1 MASKRGSRK
10 SVAFK
15 EESPQDIWCKYC
27 SKLYDEPKV
36 LPCLHT
42 FCKRCIGLITGENET
57 SLFCPVCRSEVALP
71 SKNLDD
77 LQPNIIVV
85 RKLEEFDRQKLRQ
98 REEDCSGC
106 ENGHNMA
113 SHRCMEC
120 QEFLCDDCTL
130 AHQRVKFTRE
140 HEILSL
146 EKFVDRTNPKED
158 SVNVTCTKHST
169 ENIDMYCKT
178 CDLLTCKECR
188 RTTDHEGGHEIV
200 SLQTAVDSIKPT
212 LLSLLD
218 ATQKNI
224 PALQKSVYEII
235 KVYGRWQN
243 KIDDVSWQI
252 RRTSR
257 RLIQAVKEKEHQML
271 KELNTIRD
279 NRSSVLVNQKEE
291 IERKLVCTI
300 DGCDFS
306 DEILKQGK
314 GADILALNSLIC
326 QRLCELQESKIDA
339 GLNNV
344 QVGFDPDERPIL
356 EAIKDTF
363 GSISVGHEPA
373 EQATNDAAKEPADK
387 STSSSSLPNGGSS
400 VSFASGDDDETSAS
414 SLSSDSQ
421 KPGADLSLSSSEPAI
436 NQDSKSSKKAKGRL
450 FSFPALTVG
459 KKTSEPVGKLTPTE
473 FVIPTTDSRG
483 RPREVGVQLES
494 PDGSVISAKVLDNK
508 NGTYS
513 IFYCPRSPGE
523 HNLFVSLSGKHIK
536 HGRRVLNFY
545 GSFSGLKG
553 EELTLVCKTLCLI
566 KWHVTPGLVQVKDGK
581 KVPNTEMNFQ
591 EVGQSEA

>member
-1 MASKRGSRK
+1 MASKRGPRK
-10 SVAFK
+10 SVAFR

-27 SKLYDEPKV
+27 RKLYDEPKV

-42 FCKRCIGLITGENET
+42 FCKRCIGSIVGENET

-77 LQPNIIVV
+77 LHSNIIIA
-85 RKLEEFDRQKLRQ
+85 RKLEEFERQKLRQ
-98 REEDCSGC
+98 REEDCGGC

-120 QEFLCDDCTL
+120 QEFLCDDCTM

-140 HEILSL
+140 HELLSL
-146 EKFVDRTNPKED
+146 EEFVDRTNPKED
-158 SVNVTCTKHST
+158 SVYATCTKHSNK
-169 ENIDMYCKT
+169 NIDMYCKT
-178 CDLLTCKECR
+178 CDLLTCEECR
-188 RTTDHEGGHEIV
+188 RTSDHDCAHEPV
-200 SLQTAVDSIKPT
+200 SLQKAVDSTKPM

-218 ATQKNI
+218 TTQKNI

-243 KIDDVSWQI
+243 KVDDVSWQI

-257 RLIQAVKEKEHQML
+257 RLIQAVKEKEHQLL

-314 GADILALNSLIC
+314 DADILAVNSLIC
-326 QRLCELQESKIDA
+326 QRLCELQESQIDT

-344 QVGFDPDERPIL
+344 KVGFDPDDRPIL

-363 GSISVGHEPA
+363 GSISVGHEPGD
-373 EQATNDAAKEPADK
+373 QARNDGAKEPTDK
-387 STSSSSLPNGGSS
+387 SQLSSSLPNGGSS
-400 VSFASGDDDETSAS
+400 VSFAQAEDEGTSVS

-421 KPGADLSLSSSEPAI
+421 NPSVGMSLPADNPAI
-436 NQDSKSSKKAKGRL
+436 NQYSKSSKKAKGRR

-473 FVIPTTDSRG
+473 FVIPMTDSRG

-513 IFYCPRSPGE
+513 IFYCPSSPGE

-553 EELTLVCKTLCLI
+553 EELALVCKTLCLI

-581 KVPNTEMNFQ
+581 QVPNTEMNFQ
-591 EVGQSEA
+591 IVGQSEA

>member
-1 MASKRGSRK
+1 MASKRGPQK
-10 SVAFK
+10 SIAFRD
-15 EESPQDIWCKYC
+15 ESPEDIWCKYC

-42 FCKRCIGLITGENET
+42 FCKQCVGSITGENET
-57 SLFCPVCRSEVALP
+57 SLFCPICRSEVALP

-77 LQPNIIVV
+77 LQPNVIVV
-85 RKLEEFDRQKLRQ
+85 RKLEEFERQKLRQ

-106 ENGHNMA
+106 ENGQNMA

-120 QEFLCDDCTL
+120 QEFLCGDCML
-130 AHQRVKFTRE
+130 AHRRVKFTRE

-146 EKFVDRTNPKED
+146 EEFVDRTNPKED
-158 SVNVTCTKHST
+158 SSCVACVKHNS
-169 ENIDMYCKT
+169 EYVDMYCKT
-178 CDLLTCKECR
+178 CDLLTCTECR
-188 RTTDHEGGHEIV
+188 RTTDHENGHEII
-200 SLQTAVDSIKPT
+200 SLQNAVDSTKPT
-212 LLSLLD
+212 LQSLLD

-257 RLIQAVKEKEHQML
+257 RLVQAVKEKEHQLL

-306 DEILKQGK
+306 EEILKQGK
-314 GADILALNSLIC
+314 DADILAVNNLIC
-326 QRLCELQESKIDA
+326 QRLCELQEDQSEG
-339 GLNNV
+339 GLNIIKI
-344 QVGFDPDERPIL
+344 GFDPDERPIL

-373 EQATNDAAKEPADK
+373 EQASSEKANE
-387 STSSSSLPNGGSS
+387 STDESQLTSSLPNGGSS
-400 VSFASGDDDETSAS
+400 VSFATADDEEASAS

-421 KPGADLSLSSSEPAI
+421 KPGTGTSLSASAPAL
-436 NQDSKSSKKAKGRL
+436 NQDPKSKKAKGRR

-513 IFYCPRSPGE
+513 IFYCPRTAGD
-523 HNLFVSLSGKHIK
+523 HNLFVSLSSKHIK

-581 KVPNTEMNFQ
+581 NVPNTDMNFQ

>member
-1 MASKRGSRK
+1 MASKHGPRK
-10 SVAFK
+10 SVAFR
-15 EESPQDIWCKYC
+15 EDSPQDIWCKYC
-27 SKLYDEPKV
+27 SKVYNKPKV

-42 FCKRCIGLITGENET
+42 FCKHCIGLITGENET
-57 SLFCPVCRSEVALP
+57 SLFCPICRSEVALP
-71 SKNLDD
+71 SNNLDD
-77 LQPNIIVV
+77 LLPNIIVD
-85 RKLEEFDRQKLRQ
+85 RKLEEFERQKLRQ

-106 ENGHNMA
+106 EIGQNMA

-120 QEFLCDDCTL
+120 QEFLCADCTL
-130 AHQRVKFTRE
+130 AHRRVKFTRE

-146 EKFVDRTNPKED
+146 EEFVDRTNPKED
-158 SVNVTCTKHST
+158 SSFLTCVKHNT
-169 ENIDMYCKT
+169 ENVDMYCKT

-188 RTTDHEGGHEIV
+188 RTADHEGEHEII
-200 SLQTAVDSIKPT
+200 SLQKAVDSTKPT
-212 LLSLLD
+212 LQSLLE

-257 RLIQAVKEKEHQML
+257 RLIQAVKEKEHQLL

-279 NRSSVLVNQKEE
+279 NRSTVLVNQKEE
-291 IERKLVCTI
+291 IERRLVCTI

-314 GADILALNSLIC
+314 DVDILAVNTLIC
-326 QRLCELQESKIDA
+326 ERLCELQESKTEG
-339 GLNNV
+339 GLNHV
-344 QVGFDPDERPIL
+344 KVEFDPDERPIL

-373 EQATNDAAKEPADK
+373 EQASSEKANESTDK
-387 STSSSSLPNGGSS
+387 SQLSSLLPNGGST
-400 VSFASGDDDETSAS
+400 VSFASADDEEASAS

-421 KPGADLSLSSSEPAI
+421 KPGTGINLSASAPAL
-436 NQDSKSSKKAKGRL
+436 NKDPKSAKKVKGRR

-459 KKTSEPVGKLTPTE
+459 KNTSEPVGKSTPTE

-513 IFYCPRSPGE
+513 IFYCPRTPGE

-536 HGRRVLNFY
+536 HGKRVLNFY

-581 KVPNTEMNFQ
+581 NVPNTEINFQ
-591 EVGQSEA
+591 QVGQSEA

>member
-1 MASKRGSRK
+1 MASKRGSKK

-27 SKLYDEPKV
+27 SKVYDEPKV

-42 FCKRCIGLITGENET
+42 FCKRCIGLIAGENES
-57 SLFCPVCRSEVALP
+57 SLFCPICRTEVALP
-71 SKNLDD
+71 SKNLGD

-85 RKLEEFDRQKLRQ
+85 RKLEEFERQKLGQ

-106 ENGHNMA
+106 ENGQNIA

-120 QEFLCDDCTL
+120 QEFLCDDCTQ
-130 AHQRVKFTRE
+130 AHRRVKFTRE

-146 EKFVDRTNPKED
+146 EDFVDRINPKED
-158 SVNVTCTKHST
+158 SSFVTCVKHST
-169 ENIDMYCKT
+169 EHIDMYCKT
-178 CDLLTCKECR
+178 CDSLTCKECR
-188 RTTDHEGGHEIV
+188 RTTDHEDGHEIMP
-200 SLQTAVDSIKPT
+200 LQKAVDSTKPA
-212 LLSLLD
+212 LQSLLE

-257 RLIQAVKEKEHQML
+257 RLVQAVKEREHQLL

-279 NRSSVLVNQKEE
+279 SRSSVLVNQKEE

-314 GADILALNSLIC
+314 DADILAVNTLIC
-326 QRLCELQESKIDA
+326 QRLCELQESKSEGA
-339 GLNNV
+339 LNNV
-344 QVGFDPDERPIL
+344 NVGFDPDERPIL

-373 EQATNDAAKEPADK
+373 VEASSEKANESEEK
-387 STSSSSLPNGGSS
+387 SQLSSSLPNGGSS
-400 VSFASGDDDETSAS
+400 VSFADDEEASAS

-421 KPGADLSLSSSEPAI
+421 KPGTGISLSASAPAL
-436 NQDSKSSKKAKGRL
+436 NQDPKPAKKAKGRRI
-450 FSFPALTVG
+450 SFPALTVG
-459 KKTSEPVGKLTPTE
+459 KKASEPVGKLTPTE

-483 RPREVGVQLES
+483 RSREVGVQLES

-536 HGRRVLNFY
+536 HGKRVLNFY

-566 KWHVTPGLVQVKDGK
+566 KWHVTPGLIQVKDGK
-581 KVPNTEMNFQ
+581 KVANAEMNLQ

>member
-1 MASKRGSRK
+1 M
-10 SVAFK
+10 
-15 EESPQDIWCKYC
+15 
-27 SKLYDEPKV
+27 
-36 LPCLHT
+36 
-42 FCKRCIGLITGENET
+42 GENET
-57 SLFCPVCRSEVALP
+57 SLFCPICRSEVALP
-71 SKNLDD
+71 SKTLDD
-77 LQPNIIVV
+77 LQPNIITV
-85 RKLEEFDRQKLRQ
+85 RKLEEFERLKLRH

-106 ENGHNMA
+106 ENGQNMA

-120 QEFLCDDCTL
+120 QEFLCGDCTL
-130 AHQRVKFTRE
+130 AHRRVKFTRE

-146 EKFVDRTNPKED
+146 EEFVDRTNPKED
-158 SVNVTCTKHST
+158 SMFVTCVKHST

-188 RTTDHEGGHEIV
+188 RTTDHESGHDIV
-200 SLQTAVDSIKPT
+200 SLQNAVDSTKPT

-218 ATQKNI
+218 ATQQNI

-257 RLIQAVKEKEHQML
+257 RLIQAVKEKEHQLL

-314 GADILALNSLIC
+314 DADILAVNSLIC
-326 QRLCELQESKIDA
+326 QRLCELQESKPNA

-344 QVGFDPDERPIL
+344 KVGFDPDERPIL

-363 GSISVGHEPA
+363 GSISVGHEAA
-373 EQATNDAAKEPADK
+373 EQASNDEAKEPSDK
-387 STSSSSLPNGGSS
+387 SQLSTSLPNGGSS
-400 VSFASGDDDETSAS
+400 VSFASVDDEEASAS

-421 KPGADLSLSSSEPAI
+421 KPGAGMSLSASTPAI
-436 NQDSKSSKKAKGRL
+436 NQDPKSSKKAKGRR

-513 IFYCPRSPGE
+513 IFYCPRTPGE

>member
-1 MASKRGSRK
+1 MASKRGPRK
-10 SVAFK
+10 SVAFR
-15 EESPQDIWCKYC
+15 EECPQDIWCKYC
-27 SKLYDEPKV
+27 SKVYDEPKV

-42 FCKRCIGLITGENET
+42 FCKRCIGSIIGENET
-57 SLFCPVCRSEVALP
+57 SLFCPICRSEVALP

-77 LQPNIIVV
+77 LQPNIIVI
-85 RKLEEFDRQKLRQ
+85 RKLEELERQKLRQ

-106 ENGHNMA
+106 ENGQNMA
-113 SHRCMEC
+113 SHRCIEC
-120 QEFLCDDCTL
+120 QEFLCDDCTQ
-130 AHQRVKFTRE
+130 AHRRVKFTRE

-146 EKFVDRTNPKED
+146 EEFVDRTNPKED
-158 SVNVTCTKHST
+158 SSFVTCVKHSA
-169 ENIDMYCKT
+169 ENVDMYCKT

-188 RTTDHEGGHEIV
+188 RTTDHESGHEIV
-200 SLQTAVDSIKPT
+200 SLQKAVDSTKPT
-212 LLSLLD
+212 LQSLLE

-252 RRTSR
+252 RRCSR
-257 RLIQAVKEKEHQML
+257 RLIQAVKEKEHQLL

-279 NRSSVLVNQKEE
+279 NRSTVLVNQKEE

-314 GADILALNSLIC
+314 DADILAVNSLIC
-326 QRLCELQESKIDA
+326 QRLCELQESETEG

-344 QVGFDPDERPIL
+344 KVGFDPDERPIL
-356 EAIKDTF
+356 EAINDTF

-373 EQATNDAAKEPADK
+373 EQVSSEKANESTEK
-387 STSSSSLPNGGSS
+387 SQLSSSLPNGGSS
-400 VSFASGDDDETSAS
+400 VSFASADDEEASAS

-421 KPGADLSLSSSEPAI
+421 KPGTDTNLSASAPAL
-436 NQDSKSSKKAKGRL
+436 NQDPKSAKRAKGRR

-536 HGRRVLNFY
+536 HGKRVLNFY

-591 EVGQSEA
+591 ELGQSEA